1 MPVVTRTVQ
10 VSPETVF
17 EALSDGWLY
26 GLWVVGASHIRG
38 VDDGWPAVG
47 RRIHHSVGAWP
58 VLIEDN
64 TEVVEVEPGRRL
76 VLTARAWPF
85 GTARVALALTPT
97 AEGTTITMEESPQSG
112 PAQKLHNRLSEG
124 LLRRRNVESLERLA
138 ELVEKRRH

>member
-1 MPVVTRTVQ
+1 MAVVTRTVR
-10 VSPETVF
+10 VPPETVF
-17 EALSDGWLY
+17 ETLSDGWLY

-58 VLIEDN
+58 VLIEDVS
-64 TEVVEVEPGRRL
+64 EVVEVEPARRL
-76 VLTARAWPF
+76 VLSARAWPV
-85 GTARVALALTPT
+85 GTARVAITLTPV

-112 PAQKLHNRLSEG
+112 PAKKVHNPLSEE
-124 LLRRRNVESLERLA
+124 LLRRRNVESLDRLA

>member
-17 EALSDGWLY
+17 KALSDGWLY

-76 VLTARAWPF
+76 VLTARA
-85 GTARVALALTPT
+85 
-97 AEGTTITMEESPQSG
+97 
-112 PAQKLHNRLSEG
+112 
-124 LLRRRNVESLERLA
+124 
-138 ELVEKRRH
+138 